1 MSNKCIQNHSNYNIF
16 TKKLLFK
23 MTIFSQFYH

>member
-1 MSNKCIQNHSNYNIF
+1 
-16 TKKLLFK
+16 